1 MLPFDEE
8 FQEQVCWLKQ
18 GILIPFLWLAIVNSF
33 TYLSVR
39 QGQFLAFPQV
49 LGFVNA
55 VAFSEQN
62 VETEL
67 EARLERVR
75 HGLGLEGPNTWGR
88 AGDCFLLVS
97 HTFENFFLNG
107 YNVFYH
113 KGILKMEQKLGG
125 VAIPE
130 SKPFTS

>member
-1 MLPFDEE
+1 MLPFDGE
-8 FQEQVCWLKQ
+8 FQEQVFWLKQ
-18 GILIPFLWLAIVNSF
+18 GILILFLWLAIVNSF
-33 TYLSVR
+33 TYLGIR
-39 QGQFLAFPQV
+39 QGQFLAFSQV
-49 LGFVNA
+49 LGFVNV

-67 EARLERVR
+67 EARLEWVGL
-75 HGLGLEGPNTWGR
+75 GLGLEGPNAWSR
-88 AGDCFLLVS
+88 AGYCFLLVS
-97 HTFENFFLNG
+97 HTFKNFFLNG

-130 SKPFTS
+130 PKPFTS